1 MNKFLC
7 SLPIILISLFLFTGC
22 ALTTAYKNIFPS
34 ASSSSTESSS
44 SSQGGIKQRETS
56 QSAPVDKQ
64 VAIVDDMDD
73 LYTGV
78 LHDYKGG
85 TYSGVL
91 LDGKPHG
98 QGTWTH
104 SNAEYV
110 GEWKNGTI
118 HGQGIFTSYA
128 GRKYI
133 GQWKDGNPWH
143 GNVYDENGEVVA
155 FYLEGVR
162 TENQ

>member
-1 MNKFLC
+1 MKHKQSLRVISLC
-7 SLPIILISLFLFTGC
+7 LILIGS
-22 ALTTAYKNIFPS
+22 ALVEV
-34 ASSSSTESSS
+34 SSSSIESSS
-44 SSQGGIKQRETS
+44 SFQGGIKQVQTS
-56 QSAPVDKQ
+56 QSVPADKE
-64 VAIVDDMDD
+64 VAIVDDTGD

-98 QGTWTH
+98 QGNWTH
-104 SNAEYV
+104 PNGEYV
-110 GEWKNGTI
+110 GEWKNGII

-143 GNVYDENGEVVA
+143 GNVYDENGVVVA